1 MTGHNLR
8 ESLTHSVKELYSA
21 EQQQLRVLT
30 SFLHAASTPTL
41 RQALRLHLGETRQQ
55 ASRLE
60 RIFSLLDEP
69 IRWARCPG
77 VHGILEECQGALEDH
92 ESGSVRD
99 AALVATAQRLDY
111 YEMAAYGSAAGWA
124 EALDLPE
131 VAALLQ
137 ASLDEEVAA
146 ADQLLAAAIGGIQDA
161 AAQTTRQTDSGHV
174 PAQPGR
180 LGVD

>member
-1 MTGHNLR
+1 MTGHSLR
-8 ESLTHSVKELYSA
+8 ESLTHSIKELYSA

-30 SFLHAASTPTL
+30 SFLHVASTPTL
-41 RQALRLHLGETRQQ
+41 RQTLRLHLHETRVQV
-55 ASRLE
+55 SRLE
-60 RIFSLLDEP
+60 RVFSLLDEP

-77 VHGILEECQGALEDH
+77 VQGILEECQGALEDH
-92 ESGSVRD
+92 ESGPVRD
-99 AALVATAQRLDY
+99 AGLVATAQRLDY

-146 ADQLLAAAIGGIQDA
+146 ADQLLAAAIDDIHEA
-161 AAQTTRQTDSGHV
+161 AAHASRQFDSGHTS
-174 PAQPGR
+174 ARRGH
-180 LGVD
+180 LGAD

>member
-41 RQALRLHLGETRQQ
+41 RQTLRLHLHETRVQV
-55 ASRLE
+55 SRLE
-60 RIFSLLDEP
+60 RVFGLLEEP

-77 VHGILEECQGALEDH
+77 VQGILEECLGALEDH
-92 ESGSVRD
+92 ESGPVRD
-99 AALVATAQRLDY
+99 AGLVATAQRLDY

-124 EALDLPE
+124 GALDLPE
-131 VAALLQ
+131 IAELLQ

-146 ADQLLAAAIGGIQDA
+146 ADQLLAAAIDDIHA
-161 AAQTTRQTDSGHV
+161 AAAHAPRQPDFGHV
-174 PAQPGR
+174 AARPGR

>member
-1 MTGHNLR
+1 MTAHSLR

-41 RQALRLHLGETRQQ
+41 RQTLRLHLYETRRQV
-55 ASRLE
+55 SRLE
-60 RIFSLLDEP
+60 RAFSLLEEP

-77 VHGILEECQGALEDH
+77 VQGILEECQGALEDH
-92 ESGSVRD
+92 ESGPVRD
-99 AALVATAQRLDY
+99 AAIVATAQRLEY

-124 EALDLPE
+124 EALDLPDL
-131 VAALLQ
+131 ATLLH

-146 ADQLLAAAIGGIQDA
+146 ADQLLVAAIDDIHDA
-161 AAQTTRQTDSGHV
+161 AAHAPRQPASG
-174 PAQPGR
+174 PLSARSGR